1 MCDSWRVNPT
11 NDAVEGEYSSV
22 YRIPVWKEVALDW
35 ADLKIAHAIARHG
48 SLNAAARALGTTQP
62 TVSRRLDTLERRI
75 GAKLFERA
83 TSGVS
88 PTALCAALVEALN
101 HMEEGALAVERRI
114 AGRDTGLQGTIT
126 VTSLAWFG
134 DDILAPL
141 LARFS
146 ARHGLV
152 TIHLINDPRRFNL
165 SRGEADIALRIGS
178 FHQEYLV
185 ERRVGDVSYGLYA
198 STNYLDRHGRPDFAK
213 GCAGHLVTSLMES
226 PDKVV
231 HIEWLKAIA
240 PRAQPIL
247 RTNGIQ
253 SHIATAEA
261 GEAMAVLP
269 RVLADRRSLLIRL
282 EPPLPEPSNT
292 VKLGVHPDMRDTARI
307 RALID
312 FLVAELKAR
321 SRELKPGRA
330 SSALRLRS
338 SRR

>member
-1 MCDSWRVNPT
+1 M
-11 NDAVEGEYSSV
+11 
-22 YRIPVWKEVALDW
+22 DW
-35 ADLKIAHAIARHG
+35 DDLKIAHAIARHG
-48 SLNAAARALGTTQP
+48 SLNAAARVLGTTQP
-62 TVSRRLDTLERRI
+62 TVSRRLDALEQRI
-75 GAKLFERA
+75 GAKLFERVA
-83 TSGVS
+83 SGLS
-88 PTALCAALVEALN
+88 PTALCVGLIESLN

-114 AGRDTGLQGTIT
+114 AARDTGLQGPIT

-134 DDILAPL
+134 DNVLAPL

-146 ARHGLV
+146 GRHKLV
-152 TIHLINDPRRFNL
+152 IIDLVSDPRRFNL
-165 SRGEADIALRIGS
+165 SRREADIALRIGS

-198 STNYLDRHGRPDFAK
+198 SADYLDRHGQPNFAK
-213 GCAGHLVTSLMES
+213 GCAGHRVTSLVDS

-240 PRAQPIL
+240 PRAHPIL

-269 RVLADRRSLLIRL
+269 RVLADRRSVLIRI

-292 VKLGVHPDMRDTARI
+292 VKLGVHPDMRDTPRI

-321 SRELKPGRA
+321 SGELNPSKAG
-330 SSALRLRS
+330 SAP
-338 SRR
+338 RR